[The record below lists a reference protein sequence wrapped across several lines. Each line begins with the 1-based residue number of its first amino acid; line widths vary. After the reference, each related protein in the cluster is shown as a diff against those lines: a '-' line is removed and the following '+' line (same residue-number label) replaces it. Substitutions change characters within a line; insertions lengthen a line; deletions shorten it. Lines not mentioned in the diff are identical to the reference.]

1 MKNLSI
7 IVNAVLLLAVA
18 YLFFDKFSGPKKPAS
33 PTQAQPTDPTAPAK
47 PLSIVFV
54 DIDSLHENSIAY
66 QSIIKQ
72 MEKKANDVRAS
83 LAAKEKAFEKEYM
96 EAAQKAESGTIT
108 PKQEME
114 YQESL
119 KKKQDAIMNLRDKA
133 SKEMDAEQNKFN
145 DKFIGDIQ
153 NITDSLRTANG
164 YDYVL
169 YKGGL
174 ASAILSASEQ
184 NDITKIVVDLLNA
197 KK

>member
-1 MKNLSI
+1 MKNLSLI
-7 IVNAVLLLAVA
+7 LNAVLLLAVA
-18 YLFFDKFSGPKKPAS
+18 YLFFDKFSGSKKPAAA
-33 PTQAQPTDPTAPAK
+33 PTQEQPSEAPAK
-47 PLSIVFV
+47 PLSIVYV
-54 DIDSLHENSIAY
+54 DIDSLHENSVAY
-66 QSIIKQ
+66 QAIIKQ

-83 LAAKEKAFEKEYM
+83 LAAKQKAFEKEYM

-119 KKKQDAIMNLRDKA
+119 KKKQDAIMSLREKA
-133 SKEMDAEQNKFN
+133 SKEIDEEQNKFN

-174 ASAILSASEQ
+174 ANAILSANGQ

>member
-1 MKNLSI
+1 MKNLSL

-18 YLFFDKFSGPKKPAS
+18 YLFFDKFSGPKKPAAPS
-33 PTQAQPTDPTAPAK
+33 QEQPSDPAVPGK

-54 DIDSLHENSIAY
+54 DIDSLHENSVAY
-66 QSIIKQ
+66 QAIIKE
-72 MEKKANDVRAS
+72 MEKKATNVRAS

-119 KKKQDAIMNLRDKA
+119 KKKQDAIMSLREKA
-133 SKEMDAEQNKFN
+133 SKEMDEEQTKFN

-174 ASAILSASEQ
+174 ASAILSAGVQ
-184 NDITKIVVDLLNA
+184 NDITKVVVDLLNA